1 MQLLIDPQ
9 GQIRCLYE
17 EAVDLAVFG
26 KPTIRRASQV
36 EPDPEG
42 RWWADLAPVGGPKL
56 GPFDR
61 CTEALAAEVACL
73 ETCWL
78 AATPRVRNLCAS
90 FAACGIDFE
99 TTEIHA
105 EWRHA
110 CLRVAGHLFQVSLCD
125 YYFTG

>member
-56 GPFDR
+56 GPFR
-61 CTEALAAEVACL
+61 RRSEALASERDWL
-73 ETCWL
+73 EQHWL
-78 AATPRVRNLCAS
+78 ESP
-90 FAACGIDFE
+90 
-99 TTEIHA
+99 TERS
-105 EWRHA
+105 RHA
-110 CLRVAGHLFQVSLCD
+110 
-125 YYFTG
+125 